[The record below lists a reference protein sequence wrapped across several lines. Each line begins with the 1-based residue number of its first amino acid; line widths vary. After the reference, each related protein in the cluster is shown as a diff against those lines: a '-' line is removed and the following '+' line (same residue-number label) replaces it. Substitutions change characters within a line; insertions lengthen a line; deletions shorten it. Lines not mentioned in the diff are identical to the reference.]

1 MMSKRDLKKYL
12 EGLTQQQSAEQILQ
26 LYDKFPDV
34 KMYYDFVFRP
44 NEEKLLNEAKAK
56 ISNEYFPLK
65 TKRPKLRRSTAQKY
79 IKKYLLLGVDP
90 YVILDVMLYNIEVA
104 QKYYAKREIRYSSFY
119 KSMYNSFEQAI
130 QYAVEHGFEKEFK
143 SRLETIST
151 ETAVQ
156 KWPNQFDF
164 DDLLEKISD
173 NA

>member
-1 MMSKRDLKKYL
+1 
-12 EGLTQQQSAEQILQ
+12 
-26 LYDKFPDV
+26 
-34 KMYYDFVFRP
+34 MYYDFVFRP
-44 NEEKLLNEAKAK
+44 NEEKLLNEAKTK

-151 ETAVQ
+151 ETAAQ